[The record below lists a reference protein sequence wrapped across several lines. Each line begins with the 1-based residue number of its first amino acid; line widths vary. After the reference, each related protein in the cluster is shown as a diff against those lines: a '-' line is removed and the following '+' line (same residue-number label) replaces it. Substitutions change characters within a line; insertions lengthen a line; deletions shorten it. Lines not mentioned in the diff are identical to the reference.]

1 MGSSGSYKQKFI
13 LYQTFIKKYYLFVEC
28 GFFCMNFKFK
38 ISAFFFINSHISP
51 IATVTEDAISEK
63 LQEQELRQA
72 ELNHYVK
79 MVISSVKI
87 INKSQCFQPVFL
99 IELCS
104 FC

>member
-1 MGSSGSYKQKFI
+1 MH
-13 LYQTFIKKYYLFVEC
+13 
-28 GFFCMNFKFK
+28 
-38 ISAFFFINSHISP
+38 FFINSHISP

-87 INKSQCFQPVFL
+87 MNKS
-99 IELCS
+99 
-104 FC
+104 

>member
-1 MGSSGSYKQKFI
+1 
-13 LYQTFIKKYYLFVEC
+13 
-28 GFFCMNFKFK
+28 MNFKFK

-79 MVISSVKI
+79 MVISSSVKI
-87 INKSQCFQPVFL
+87 INKSQHFQPVFL